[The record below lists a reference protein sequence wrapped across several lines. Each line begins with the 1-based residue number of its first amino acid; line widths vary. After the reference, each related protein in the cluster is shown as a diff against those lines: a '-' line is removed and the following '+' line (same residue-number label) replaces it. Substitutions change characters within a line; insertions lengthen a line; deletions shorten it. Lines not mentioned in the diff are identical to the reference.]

1 MLSYIQHIADSIIQL
16 ITNHP
21 ESAQWII
28 FSLAFIES
36 LAILGSIFPGTLL
49 LTPIGIILGSGALPF
64 EFTVM
69 NIFIAAF
76 LGDFLSYIIGYY
88 FHKDI
93 ESSQWI
99 KSQQKTFDW
108 FKYFIQK
115 HGTLSLVIGRFAGP
129 LRSSI
134 PLFAGL
140 LGMRPL
146 RFVFGII
153 PSICLWMIAYFG
165 PGYLIGRPDVS
176 HYLATTLSVMLHKN
190 IYIFIGVL
198 GLFILSYVP
207 IFTHGAYNKIWSI
220 VLRCTGLLS
229 ILIMFVVNGYL
240 VHLHNTMLYTMHQIM
255 PDNIALCISYISD
268 KMTVFPVL
276 LAFIILSMLRMQRFT
291 LPYPSYFCTIALCS
305 LMVPSIKYLTK
316 IQRPIP
322 TIYAQDYSFP
332 SGHVTLITALG
343 ILAIVFARTS
353 RNKIIITML
362 WCVILAMVAL
372 SRMSLASHWLGDIVG
387 GVILGCIIF
396 TFSLAVHLW
405 SKSDEHIGLQ
415 EGFLI
420 IISILCI
427 GILRFLGHTA

>member
-1 MLSYIQHIADSIIQL
+1 MLSYIQHLADSIIQL

-21 ESAQWII
+21 ESAQWVI
-28 FSLAFIES
+28 FFLAFIES

-49 LTPIGIILGSGALPF
+49 LTPVGIILGSGALPF

-99 KSQQKTFDW
+99 KSQQKIFDW
-108 FKYFIQK
+108 FKHFVQK

-129 LRSSI
+129 LRSSV

-176 HYLATTLSVMLHKN
+176 QYLTTTLSVMLYKN
-190 IYIFIGVL
+190 IYILTSVL
-198 GLFILSYVP
+198 GLFILSYIP
-207 IFTHGAYNKIWSI
+207 IFIHGAYNKIWSI
-220 VLRCTGLLS
+220 VLRCTGLLW
-229 ILIMFVVNGYL
+229 ILIVCIINGYL
-240 VHLHNTMLYTMHQIM
+240 DPLHNTMLYTMHQII
-255 PDNIALCISYISD
+255 PDNIALCITYISD

-276 LAFIILSMLRMQRFT
+276 LVFIVLSMLRMQRFI
-291 LPYPSYFCTIALCS
+291 LPYPSYFCTIVLCS
-305 LMVPSIKYLTK
+305 LLVPSIKYLTK

-322 TIYAQDYSFP
+322 TIYTEGYSFP

-343 ILAIVFARTS
+343 ILTILFARTS
-353 RNKIIITML
+353 RNKTIITLL
-362 WCVILAMVAL
+362 WCMILTMVAL

-387 GVILGCIIF
+387 GILLGCIIF
-396 TFSLAVHLW
+396 TLSLAVHLW
-405 SKSDEHIGLQ
+405 SRSDEHISLQ
-415 EGFLI
+415 QGFLI
-420 IISILCI
+420 ILCILCI
-427 GILRFLGHTA
+427 GILRFLGHAA